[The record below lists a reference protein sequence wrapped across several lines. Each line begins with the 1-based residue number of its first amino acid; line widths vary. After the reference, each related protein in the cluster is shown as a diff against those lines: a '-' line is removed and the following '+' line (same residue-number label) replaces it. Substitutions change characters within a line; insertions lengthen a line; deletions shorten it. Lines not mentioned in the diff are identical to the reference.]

1 MIVVLTGGTGGAKL
15 IQGLHHAV
23 PPENLTVIVNTGD
36 DVDWWGLHV
45 SPDVDSV
52 LYALADSL
60 SVERGWGLENDS
72 FRCLERMARL
82 GQPTW
87 FSLGDLDLATHL
99 TRTNLLRA
107 GKSLSA
113 VTAELARRMGIRSHV
128 LPMSDDRVATMVET
142 AAGTLNFQEYFVR
155 ERHQIEVRAVH
166 FDGANHAQAAP
177 GVIQSIESA
186 EAVILAPSNPVTSI
200 GPILAVPGIHDALC
214 RTSASI
220 TAVSPIVDGAAVSGP
235 AAALMR
241 LKGWPSTIAGIAQ
254 AYEDFLDVLVV
265 DLADHADADHL
276 REGDLHVLCANT
288 IMKSLED
295 KQELARFTLHAALQA
310 RGAKV

>member
-15 IQGLHHAV
+15 VQGLDHVVA
-23 PPENLTVIVNTGD
+23 PGKLTVIVNTGD
-36 DVDWWGLHV
+36 DIDWWGLHI

-60 SVERGWGLENDS
+60 SAERGWGLENDS
-72 FRCLERMARL
+72 FRCLDRMARL

-99 TRTNLLRA
+99 ARTNLLRA

-113 VTAELARRMGIRSHV
+113 VTAELAHRMGVRTRV
-128 LPMSDDRVATMVET
+128 LPMSDDRVTTMIDT
-142 AAGTLNFQEYFVR
+142 PAGTLNFQEYFVH
-155 ERHQIEVRAVH
+155 ERHQVEVRAVH
-166 FDGANHAQAAP
+166 FDGADHARPAV
-177 GVIQSIESA
+177 GVIEGIESA

-200 GPILAVPGIHDALC
+200 GPILAVPGIRDALR
-214 RTSASI
+214 RTSASV
-220 TAVSPIVDGAAVSGP
+220 TAVSPIVGGAAISGP
-235 AAALMR
+235 AAVLMR
-241 LKGWPSTIAGIAQ
+241 RKGWPSTIAGVAQ
-254 AYEDFLDVLVV
+254 AYEDFLDVLIV

-288 IMKSLED
+288 IMKSLQD

-310 RGAKV
+310 SSAKV

>member
-15 IQGLHHAV
+15 VQGLGSV
-23 PPENLTVIVNTGD
+23 VRPENLTVIVNTGD
-36 DVDWWGLHV
+36 DLDWWGLHI

-60 SVERGWGLENDS
+60 SAERGWGLENDS

-99 TRTNLLRA
+99 ARTNLLRG

-113 VTAELARRMGIRSHV
+113 VTAELAHRIGVRTRV
-128 LPMSDDRVATMVET
+128 LPMSDDRVATMIET
-142 AAGTLNFQEYFVR
+142 PAGTLNFQEYFVR
-155 ERHQIEVRAVH
+155 ERHQVEVRAIR
-166 FDGANHAQAAP
+166 FDGADHARPAP
-177 GVIQSIESA
+177 GVIEGIESA

-200 GPILAVPGIHDALC
+200 GPILAVPGIRDALR
-214 RTSASI
+214 RTSASV
-220 TAVSPIVDGAAVSGP
+220 TAVSPIVGGAAVSGP
-235 AAALMR
+235 AAVLMR
-241 LKGWPSTIAGIAQ
+241 RKGWPSTIAGVAQ
-254 AYEDFLDVLVV
+254 AYEDFLDVLIV

-310 RGAKV
+310 SGAKV

>member
-15 IQGLHHAV
+15 VQGLDHVVA
-23 PPENLTVIVNTGD
+23 PENLTVIVNTGD
-36 DVDWWGLHV
+36 DLDWWGLHI

-60 SVERGWGLENDS
+60 SAERGWGLENDS

-99 TRTNLLRA
+99 ARTNLLRG

-113 VTAELARRMGIRSHV
+113 VTAELTHRMGVRARV
-128 LPMSDDRVATMVET
+128 LPMSDDRVATMIET
-142 AAGTLNFQEYFVR
+142 PAGTLNFQEYFVR
-155 ERHQIEVRAVH
+155 ERHQVEVRAVH
-166 FDGANHAQAAP
+166 FDGADHARPAL
-177 GVIQSIESA
+177 GVIEGIESA

-200 GPILAVPGIHDALC
+200 GAILAVPGIRDALR
-214 RTSASI
+214 RTSASV
-220 TAVSPIVDGAAVSGP
+220 TAVSPIVGGAAVSGP
-235 AAALMR
+235 AAVLMR
-241 LKGWPSTIAGIAQ
+241 RKGWPSTIAGVAQ
-254 AYEDFLDVLVV
+254 AYEDFLDVLIV

-288 IMKSLED
+288 IMKSPED

-310 RGAKV
+310 SGAKV

>member
-15 IQGLHHAV
+15 VQGLDHV
-23 PPENLTVIVNTGD
+23 VRPENLTVIVNTGD
-36 DVDWWGLHV
+36 DIDWWGLHI

-52 LYALADSL
+52 LYALADAL
-60 SVERGWGLENDS
+60 SAERGWGLENDS

-99 TRTNLLRA
+99 ARTNLLRG

-113 VTAELARRMGIRSHV
+113 VTAELAHRMGVRTQV
-128 LPMSDDRVATMVET
+128 LPMSDDRVATMIET
-142 AAGTLNFQEYFVR
+142 PAGTLNFQEYFVHK
-155 ERHQIEVRAVH
+155 RHQVEVRAVH
-166 FDGANHAQAAP
+166 FDGADQARPAP
-177 GVIQSIESA
+177 GVIEGIESA

-200 GPILAVPGIHDALC
+200 GPILAVPGIRDALR
-214 RTSASI
+214 RTSAAV
-220 TAVSPIVDGAAVSGP
+220 TAVSPIVGGAAVSGP
-235 AAALMR
+235 AAVLMR
-241 LKGWPSTIAGIAQ
+241 RKGWPSTIAGVAQ
-254 AYEDFLDVLVV
+254 AYEDFLDVLIV

-295 KQELARFTLHAALQA
+295 KQELARFTVHAALQA

>member
-15 IQGLHHAV
+15 IQGLHHSVA
-23 PPENLTVIVNTGD
+23 PENLSVIVNTGD
-36 DVDWWGLHV
+36 DIEWWGLHV

-52 LYALADSL
+52 LYALGGVL
-60 SVERGWGLENDS
+60 SAERGWGFENDS

-82 GQPTW
+82 GQPSW

-99 TRTNLLRA
+99 ARTSLLRS

-113 VTAELARRMGIRSHV
+113 VTAELAKKMGIRQHV
-128 LPMSDDRVATMVET
+128 LPMSDDRVATMLDT
-142 AAGTLNFQEYFVR
+142 AHGTLNFQEYFVR
-155 ERHQIEVRAVH
+155 ERHQIDIRAVR
-166 FDGANHAQAAP
+166 FEGAEQARPAP
-177 GVIQSIESA
+177 GVIESIDSA
-186 EAVILAPSNPVTSI
+186 EAIILAPSNPVTSI
-200 GPILAVPGIHDALC
+200 GPILAVPGICEALR
-214 RTSASI
+214 RTSAPI
-220 TAVSPIVDGAAVSGP
+220 AAVSPIIGGAAVSGP
-235 AAALMR
+235 ADVLMR
-241 LKGWPSTIAGIAQ
+241 RMGWPSTIAGVAQ

-265 DLADHADADHL
+265 DLADHSDADHL

-288 IMKSLED
+288 VMQSLED

>member
-15 IQGLHHAV
+15 VQGLDHV
-23 PPENLTVIVNTGD
+23 VRPENLTVIVNTGD
-36 DVDWWGLHV
+36 DIDWWGLHI

-52 LYALADSL
+52 LYALADAL
-60 SVERGWGLENDS
+60 SAERGWGLENDS

-99 TRTNLLRA
+99 ARTNLLRG

-113 VTAELARRMGIRSHV
+113 VTAELAHRMGVRTQV
-128 LPMSDDRVATMVET
+128 LPMSDDRVATMIET
-142 AAGTLNFQEYFVR
+142 PAGTLNFQEYFVHK
-155 ERHQIEVRAVH
+155 RHQVEVRAVH
-166 FDGANHAQAAP
+166 FDGADQARPAP
-177 GVIQSIESA
+177 GVIEGIESA

-200 GPILAVPGIHDALC
+200 GPILAVPGIRDALR
-214 RTSASI
+214 RTSAAV
-220 TAVSPIVDGAAVSGP
+220 TAVSPIVGGAAVSGP
-235 AAALMR
+235 AAVLMR
-241 LKGWPSTIAGIAQ
+241 RKGWPSTIAGVAQ
-254 AYEDFLDVLVV
+254 AYEDFLDVLIV

-310 RGAKV
+310 SGAKV

>member
-15 IQGLHHAV
+15 VQGLDHVVA
-23 PPENLTVIVNTGD
+23 PENLTVIVNTGD
-36 DVDWWGLHV
+36 DIDWWGLHI

-60 SVERGWGLENDS
+60 SRERGWGLENDS

-82 GQPTW
+82 SQPTW

-99 TRTNLLRA
+99 ARTNLLRA
-107 GKSLSA
+107 GKSLTA
-113 VTAELARRMGIRSHV
+113 VTAELAPRMGVRARV
-128 LPMSDDRVATMVET
+128 LPMSDERVATMLET
-142 AAGTLNFQEYFVR
+142 PAGTLNFQEYFVR
-155 ERHQIEVRAVH
+155 ERHQAEVRAVR
-166 FDGANHAQAAP
+166 FDGAEHARPAP
-177 GVIQSIESA
+177 GVIESIESA

-200 GPILAVPGIHDALC
+200 GPILAVPGIRDALR
-214 RTSASI
+214 RTSASV
-220 TAVSPIVDGAAVSGP
+220 TAVSPIVGGAAVSGP
-235 AAALMR
+235 AAVLMR
-241 LKGWPSTIAGIAQ
+241 RKGWASTIAGVAA
-254 AYEDFLDVLVV
+254 AYEDFLDVLIV

-288 IMKSLED
+288 IMKSPED

-310 RGAKV
+310 SGAKV

>member
-15 IQGLHHAV
+15 VQGLDHV
-23 PPENLTVIVNTGD
+23 VRPENLTVIVNTGD
-36 DVDWWGLHV
+36 DLDWWGLHI

-60 SVERGWGLENDS
+60 SAERGWGLENDS

-99 TRTNLLRA
+99 ARTYLLRG

-113 VTAELARRMGIRSHV
+113 VTAELAHRIGVRTRV
-128 LPMSDDRVATMVET
+128 LPMSDDRVATMIET
-142 AAGTLNFQEYFVR
+142 PAGTLNFQEYFVH
-155 ERHQIEVRAVH
+155 ERHQVEVRAIR
-166 FDGANHAQAAP
+166 FDGADQARPAP
-177 GVIQSIESA
+177 GVIEAIESA

-200 GPILAVPGIHDALC
+200 GPILAVPGIRDALR
-214 RTSASI
+214 RTSASV
-220 TAVSPIVDGAAVSGP
+220 TAVSPIVGGAAVSGP
-235 AAALMR
+235 AAVLMR
-241 LKGWPSTIAGIAQ
+241 RKGWPSTIAGVAQ
-254 AYEDFLDVLVV
+254 AYEDFLDVLIV

-295 KQELARFTLHAALQA
+295 KRELARFTLHAALQA
-310 RGAKV
+310 SGAKV